1 MSKEFNFK
9 EGDGMTVQISPIM
22 AIREDLV
29 TDNIEDM
36 PDAVPVIPLRNMV
49 AMPHITMPILLGRE
63 MSITA
68 ARDAESEGGYILI
81 IAQRDASKEKPIKK
95 DLYNIGVIARILKLL
110 NMPDGTVTALVH
122 TGKRVNIGKLVQ
134 KTPYMRAEY
143 SSREEKMPDAADP
156 EMIALY
162 GVVTELY
169 MKILS
174 YAGENE
180 TQEIKFTLKNL
191 DNPLREINY
200 MISNSPL
207 DYDAKQ
213 QLLEIDDFKT
223 RAAETIKHFQIVNQL
238 MKIKADIQTRTR
250 EDLSQQQKEHFLH
263 QQIRTIQDELGYNIG
278 DDDTNELRSKA
289 EKKIWPEYV
298 ANQFIKELKR
308 LERYNPQS
316 PEYAI
321 QYVYLET
328 LLALPWL
335 NCSDKVFSLSE
346 VDKILNRDHYGL
358 KDVKERIMEYMA
370 VMKLRKD
377 MKAPIICLYGPPGVG
392 KTSLGK
398 SIADAL
404 GREYAR
410 ISLGG
415 LHDEAEIRGHRK
427 TYVGAMPGRII
438 SAMKKCGTSNPVF
451 VLDEIDKIGQ
461 DFKGDPS
468 TALLEVLDPEQ
479 NNKFHDNYLDIDY
492 DLSKVLFIA
501 TANSLSTIS
510 RPLLDRMEVIEIPG
524 YIIDEK
530 VEIALRH
537 LIPKVL
543 EEHGMQ
549 KDELTFTREGI
560 TKIIESYTRE
570 SGVRLLEKK
579 IAAVI
584 RKIAVKKASD
594 TEYPTVITE
603 EIVREYLGPE
613 EVTPDMYE
621 NNKYYGVV
629 TGLAWTQVGGEILFI
644 ESSLSPGKGEKLTLT
659 GNLGDVM
666 KESAVIALQYL
677 KANADELGIDSKIF
691 ELKDVHIHVPEGAIP
706 KDGPSAGITMVTSL
720 ASSFTHRKI
729 REKLAMTGEIT
740 LRGKVLPVGGIKEKV
755 FAAKRAGITD
765 IILCRQNER
774 DISKIEDMYLEGLTF
789 HYVDDIKEVLD
800 YALLPAE

>member
-1 MSKEFNFK
+1 
-9 EGDGMTVQISPIM
+9 
-22 AIREDLV
+22 
-29 TDNIEDM
+29 
-36 PDAVPVIPLRNMV
+36 
-49 AMPHITMPILLGRE
+49 
-63 MSITA
+63 
-68 ARDAESEGGYILI
+68 
-81 IAQRDASKEKPIKK
+81 
-95 DLYNIGVIARILKLL
+95 
-110 NMPDGTVTALVH
+110 
-122 TGKRVNIGKLVQ
+122 
-134 KTPYMRAEY
+134 
-143 SSREEKMPDAADP
+143 MPDAADP

-207 DYDAKQ
+207 DYDTKQ

-263 QQIRTIQDELGYNIG
+263 QQIRTIQDELGYNIS

-289 EKKIWPEYV
+289 EEKIWPEYV
-298 ANQFIKELKR
+298 GNHFTKELKR

-335 NCSDKVFSLSE
+335 NCSEKVFSLSE
-346 VDKILNRDHYGL
+346 VEEILNRDHYGL

-510 RPLLDRMEVIEIPG
+510 RPLLDRMEIIEIPG

-549 KDELTFTREGI
+549 RDELTFTRESI
-560 TKIIESYTRE
+560 IKIIESYTRE
-570 SGVRLLEKK
+570 SGVRLLEKNDC
-579 IAAVI
+579 
-584 RKIAVKKASD
+584 RRNKKD
-594 TEYPTVITE
+594 CGKEGDQ
-603 EIVREYLGPE
+603 IV
-613 EVTPDMYE
+613 
-621 NNKYYGVV
+621 N
-629 TGLAWTQVGGEILFI
+629 IL
-644 ESSLSPGKGEKLTLT
+644 L
-659 GNLGDVM
+659 
-666 KESAVIALQYL
+666 
-677 KANADELGIDSKIF
+677 
-691 ELKDVHIHVPEGAIP
+691 
-706 KDGPSAGITMVTSL
+706 
-720 ASSFTHRKI
+720 
-729 REKLAMTGEIT
+729 
-740 LRGKVLPVGGIKEKV
+740 
-755 FAAKRAGITD
+755 
-765 IILCRQNER
+765 
-774 DISKIEDMYLEGLTF
+774 
-789 HYVDDIKEVLD
+789 
-800 YALLPAE
+800 